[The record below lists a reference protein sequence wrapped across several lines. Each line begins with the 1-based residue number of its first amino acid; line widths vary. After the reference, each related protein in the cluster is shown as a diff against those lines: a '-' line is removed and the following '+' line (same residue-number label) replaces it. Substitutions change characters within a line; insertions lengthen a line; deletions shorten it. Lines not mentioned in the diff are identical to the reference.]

1 MKKKKYNKKIIFVIF
16 FSFVLIA
23 FCIVLIYKSIDSEKL
38 LMTCETDYIEKN
50 GYKGKRIVELIN
62 ANKNKIYKEKLSGII
77 TDLEH
82 LENMKSFFHLL
93 SLRYD
98 SVSYSFKGSEFEL
111 NMIIYSNQ
119 NLSEQ
124 PIKIESFDIE
134 DIIFKLE
141 NEGMVCKKN

>member
-1 MKKKKYNKKIIFVIF
+1 MKKKKGNKKIILVIF

-23 FCIVLIYKSIDSEKL
+23 FCIVLAYKSIDSEKL

-50 GYKGKRIVELIN
+50 GYKGKRIVELID
-62 ANKNKIYKEKLSGII
+62 ANQNKIYKEKMSGII

-82 LENMKSFFHLL
+82 LEGMKSFFHLL

-98 SVSYSFKGSEFEL
+98 SVSYSLKGSEFEL
-111 NMIIYSNQ
+111 NIIIYSNQ